1 MANLFLHTKVI
12 NLKQIIYICLFAYVG
27 SVNASYV
34 SACNFQT
41 SLYLKELASLNS
53 VQSIEIDIKNYRKWT
68 KNTLEAFVSRN
79 SSITS
84 EYKKKFSGVVKVYYS
99 FGECI
104 HNARIRLHGDL
115 KDHINFVEG
124 GKLNQSVDVS
134 LLNGSIAN
142 IVKFKL
148 LLPETRRYENEI
160 ILTSL
165 LRVLGFIAPRT
176 SLVEVNFNSVV
187 SDMLFQE
194 KASKELLE
202 NMNKREGPLFEG
214 DERFLFNNFIIQTK
228 ETSHLD
234 LENISLAKITND
246 NWASRNT
253 INSLIALD
261 SFSLLQ
267 KAYMTYGRDFY
278 DNYILDWNI
287 LSNGNKK
294 LIDQWATYEMLLFAT
309 NSFHALRPHNR
320 KFYFNSFEVGF
331 EPIYFDGNPRD
342 INSKW
347 LRYMPSFKDYS
358 QLAESHFNILEDK
371 ISSINPEILRNE
383 IQGNRFKLTLS
394 ESELIIQNT
403 LEKVQR
409 LRNSF
414 QQNKLNSKNLKSE
427 NYKDISISEN
437 LYKNIKNS
445 ISKSYIAKI
454 ILDTI
459 DFEKKFFQTSVCN
472 INNNECIDH
481 KLNFF
486 DVGEF
491 LERKNINTL
500 KLDFPLFIEPPI
512 IKKKKF
518 INQSFNNSFINVVHS
533 DGVLIDF
540 NKKNSTLSLV
550 INNENDWVLVKDS
563 NLEDINV
570 SINTSMELTQSLK
583 SNSRINEFGL
593 TGCLTFYNSFFKK
606 TMIQANGKF
615 SNCEDVVN
623 IINSLGSIETLS
635 INNASADG
643 LDIDFSELEIN
654 NIFISN
660 SQNDCVDFSK
670 GKYLISSA
678 NLSNCGDKG
687 ISVGEQSHF
696 EALNVKI
703 FNANIGIS
711 SKDSSSSSI
720 DFLNIDK
727 VNICAEAFQ
736 KKQEFFGSEL
746 QIQSLVCK
754 NKPLNHDANSSI
766 TLL

>member
-1 MANLFLHTKVI
+1 MANLFLQKKVI
-12 NLKQIIYICLFAYVG
+12 NLKQIICICLFAYVG
-27 SVNASYV
+27 CVNASYV
-34 SACNFQT
+34 SDCNFKT
-41 SLYLKELASLNS
+41 SLYINELASLNS
-53 VQSIEIDIKNYRKWT
+53 IQSIEIDIKNYRKWT
-68 KNTLEAFVSRN
+68 KNILEAFVSRN

-84 EYKKKFSGVVKVYYS
+84 EYKKKFSGVVKVSYS

-104 HNARIRLHGDL
+104 HEARIRLHGDW

-165 LRVLGFIAPRT
+165 LRVLNFISPRT
-176 SLVEVNFNSVV
+176 SLVEVNFNGVI

-202 NMNKREGPLFEG
+202 SVNKREGPLFEG

-246 NWASRNT
+246 NWASRNA
-253 INSLIALD
+253 INSVIALD
-261 SFSLLQ
+261 SFSILQ
-267 KAYMTYGRDFY
+267 KAYMTYGRDYY

-294 LIDQWATYEMLLFAT
+294 LIDKWATYEMLLFAT

-320 KFYFNSFEVGF
+320 KFYFNSFEEGF

-347 LRYMPSFKDYS
+347 LRYIPSFKDYPILS
-358 QLAESHFNILEDK
+358 ESHFNILEDK
-371 ISSINPEILRNE
+371 VSSIQPEILRNE

-403 LEKVQR
+403 LEKIKR
-409 LRNSF
+409 LRSMF
-414 QQNKLNSKNLKSE
+414 SQNQLNSKNIKPK
-427 NYKDISISEN
+427 NHQNISISEN
-437 LYKNIKNS
+437 LYKNINNS
-445 ISKSYIAKI
+445 IPRSYIAKI
-454 ILDTI
+454 ITNTI
-459 DFEKKFFQTSVCN
+459 DFERNFFKTSICN
-472 INNNECIDH
+472 INSNGCIDH
-481 KLNFF
+481 KLKFF

-491 LERKNINTL
+491 LERKNINDL
-500 KLDFPLFIEPPI
+500 KLNFPLFIEPPI
-512 IKKKKF
+512 IQKANV
-518 INQSFNNSFINVVHS
+518 INQSFNNGLINVAHS
-533 DGVLIDF
+533 EGVLIDF
-540 NKKNSTLSLV
+540 NKKSSTLSLS
-550 INNENDWVLVKDS
+550 INKENDWVLVKES
-563 NLEDINV
+563 NLENINIAIDT
-570 SINTSMELTQSLK
+570 SIKFTQSIK

-593 TGCLTFYNSFFKK
+593 TGCLTFYKSFFKK
-606 TMIQANGKF
+606 TTIQANGKF

-623 IINSLGSIETLS
+623 IINSLGNIQALL

-643 LDIDFSELEIN
+643 LDVDFSELEIN
-654 NIFISN
+654 NIYISN
-660 SQNDCVDFSK
+660 AKNDCMDFSK
-670 GKYLISSA
+670 GKYVINSVDV
-678 NLSNCGDKG
+678 SNCGDKG

-696 EALNVKI
+696 EAINVKI
-703 FNANIGIS
+703 YNANIGIS
-711 SKDSSSSSI
+711 SKDSSSSFI
-720 DFLNIDK
+720 DLLNGYKI
-727 VNICAEAFQ
+727 NICAEAFQ
-736 KKQEFFGSEL
+736 KKQEFFGSKL
-746 QIQSLVCK
+746 KIQSLDCE
-754 NKPLNHDANSSI
+754 NHTLNHDENSTI